1 MKRVFDIA
9 VVLLAAPF
17 WLPVALLTALAV
29 LLADGRP
36 VLFSQMRAGLRGE
49 PFRLVKFRTMKPGDG
64 ADSERVTRMGRLL
77 RASSLDELPEL
88 FHVLSGRMSLVGPRP
103 LPIRYLPRYTAE
115 QMHRHDVRPGITGW
129 AQVHGRNDTTWEER
143 FARDLWYVEHASF
156 WLDVKILFMTVSTV
170 LTARGI
176 DKSDG
181 ITMEEF
187 GR

>member
-1 MKRVFDIA
+1 MKRLFDILFVLA
-9 VVLLAAPF
+9 MAWLWVPMLVV
-17 WLPVALLTALAV
+17 TALAV
-29 LLADGRP
+29 LLIDGRP
-36 VLFSQMRAGLRGE
+36 VFFLHERAGRGGK
-49 PFRLVKFRTMKPGDG
+49 PFKVYKFRTMAQAEDG
-64 ADSERVTRMGRLL
+64 ELVVTGLGRWL
-77 RASSLDELPEL
+77 RRLSLDEVPQLVN
-88 FHVLSGRMSLVGPRP
+88 VLVCDMSLVGPRP

-115 QMHRHDVRPGITGW
+115 QMRRHDVRPGITGW

-170 LTARGI
+170 LTARGV